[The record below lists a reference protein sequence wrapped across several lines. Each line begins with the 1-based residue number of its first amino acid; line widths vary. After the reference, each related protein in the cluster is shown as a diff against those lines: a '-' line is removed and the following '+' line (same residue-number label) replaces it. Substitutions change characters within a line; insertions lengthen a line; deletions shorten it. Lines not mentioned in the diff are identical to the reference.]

1 MPSTSGETAPSK
13 TRRPRPADRELT
25 FAERA
30 RREQLI
36 SVTIDLIA
44 DNGAARTSLQNI
56 ADAAS
61 ITKAAV
67 LYHYPTK
74 KDVIRAAYEVVR
86 TGLIAHMRARIEAA
100 PTPGAALKAYLT
112 SQLDYLAEHPQHVR
126 VMAESFTDPDTGITE
141 HADTQARWRP
151 LADLI
156 TKAQTA
162 GEYNAQVNAE
172 AHAIMFGG
180 AVDALV
186 AETLTNPD
194 FSLPGGASALLGLV
208 DVFMPS
214 PPEREHSDDAHQAN
228 AAGPAKTGRE
238 PLKVTSEGN
247 A

>member
-1 MPSTSGETAPSK
+1 MPSTSGETSTTK
-13 TRRPRPADRELT
+13 TRRPRLADRELT

-36 SVTIDLIA
+36 SVTIALIA
-44 DNGAARTSLQNI
+44 ENGAARTSLQNI

-86 TGLIAHMRARIEAA
+86 TGLIDHMRARIETA
-100 PTPGAALKAYLT
+100 PTAGAAIKAYLT
-112 SQLDYLAEHPQHVR
+112 SQLDYLAEHPQYVR
-126 VMAESFTDPDTGITE
+126 VMAESFTDPDVGITE

-156 TKAQTA
+156 TQAQTA
-162 GEYNAQVNAE
+162 GEYAAAVDAD
-172 AHAIMFGG
+172 AHAMMFGG

-194 FSLPGGASALLGLV
+194 FSLLEGAGALLGLV
-208 DVFMPS
+208 DAFM
-214 PPEREHSDDAHQAN
+214 
-228 AAGPAKTGRE
+228 
-238 PLKVTSEGN
+238 TSTLET
-247 A
+247 

>member
-1 MPSTSGETAPSK
+1 MPSTSGETTPSK

-36 SVTIDLIA
+36 SVTIALIA
-44 DNGAARTSLQNI
+44 ANGAARTSLQNI

-86 TGLIAHMRARIEAA
+86 TGLIDHMRARIELAS
-100 PTPGAALKAYLT
+100 TPGAAIKAYLT
-112 SQLDYLAEHPQHVR
+112 SQLEYLAENPGHVR
-126 VMAESFTDPDTGITE
+126 VMAESFTDPDIGITE

-156 TKAQTA
+156 AQAQTA
-162 GEYNAQVNAE
+162 GEYDTQADAN

-180 AVDALV
+180 AVDALT

-194 FSLPGGASALLGLV
+194 FSLVEGAAALLGLI
-208 DVFMPS
+208 DAFM
-214 PPEREHSDDAHQAN
+214 
-228 AAGPAKTGRE
+228 
-238 PLKVTSEGN
+238 TSTLET
-247 A
+247 

>member
-1 MPSTSGETAPSK
+1 MPTQSSDTGSST

-36 SVTIDLIA
+36 NVTIALIA
-44 DNGAARTSLQNI
+44 ENGAARTSLQNI

-86 TGLIAHMRARIEAA
+86 TGLIDHMRTRIEAA
-100 PTPGAALKAYLT
+100 PTPGAAIEAYLT
-112 SQLDYLAEHPQHVR
+112 SQLEYLAENPQHVR
-126 VMAESFTDPDTGITE
+126 VMAESFTDPDFGITE

-156 TKAQTA
+156 THAQA
-162 GEYNAQVNAE
+162 NGEYDTHIDAG

-180 AVDALV
+180 AVDALT
-186 AETLTNPD
+186 AETLTNAD
-194 FSLPGGASALLGLV
+194 FSLLQGSAALLGIIDAFKTPV
-208 DVFMPS
+208 
-214 PPEREHSDDAHQAN
+214 PP
-228 AAGPAKTGRE
+228 AG
-238 PLKVTSEGN
+238 
-247 A
+247 